1 MKWQSLIIAAIQA
14 LLKHKL
20 RSLLSI
26 LGIVFAVV
34 AVVAMLAIAEGAKRE
49 ALEGIKQLGTNNII
63 VRAMLLT
70 EAQKITARERLS
82 KGLSLSD
89 VRSLN
94 RGIGDIRTVAPL
106 KEIRAAVS
114 GANSESPFV
123 VLAVTASYQAATDL
137 VLEQGRFISPS
148 DVTRKNLVCVLGA
161 KTSRDLGHA
170 GRVGDSIY
178 LEGRAFRVVGTLR
191 ARRTNRSKAGVLN
204 VRDYNQ
210 SIFIP
215 LGTAPSLAEERKDF
229 GELSEIIVR
238 VSEDADVVANAAVVR
253 RTLATSH
260 SGVED
265 YQIVI
270 PRELLRQAQRTQR
283 VFNIVLGC
291 IAGISLIVGGIGIM
305 NMMLANVSERT
316 REIGIRRAVGANR
329 IHIVSQFLS
338 EAILLTAIG
347 GFIGALLGMGT
358 AQIIGLVAGWRT
370 AVTVWSLVTSLVM
383 ATTVGLVSGIYPAI
397 AAAKMDPV
405 VALRQE

>member
-1 MKWQSLIIAAIQA
+1 VKWRSLIIAALQA

-20 RSLLSI
+20 RSLLST
-26 LGIVFAVV
+26 LGIIFAVV

-49 ALEGIKQLGTNNII
+49 TLEEIKQLGTNNII

-70 EAQKITARERLS
+70 EAQKTAARERLS
-82 KGLSLSD
+82 KGLALSD
-89 VRSLN
+89 VRSLK
-94 RGIGDIRTVAPL
+94 GGLADIRTVAPL

-114 GANSESPFV
+114 GANRESPFTI
-123 VLAVTASYQAATDL
+123 LAVTASYQAATDL
-137 VLEQGRFISPS
+137 VLERGRFISPS
-148 DVTRKNLVCVLGA
+148 DATKKNLVCVLGA
-161 KTSRDLGHA
+161 KTSRALGHT
-170 GRVGDSIY
+170 GRVGDTIY
-178 LEGRAFRVVGTLR
+178 LEDRAFKVVGVLR
-191 ARRTNRSKAGVLN
+191 ARRTNRGKAGVLN

-210 SIFIP
+210 AIFIP
-215 LGTAPSLAEERKDF
+215 LGTAPSLAGERKNF
-229 GELSEIIVR
+229 GELSEIVVR

-253 RTLATSH
+253 RTLAINH
-260 SGVED
+260 GGVED
-265 YQIVI
+265 YQIVV

-291 IAGISLIVGGIGIM
+291 IAGISLVVGGIGIM

-316 REIGIRRAVGANR
+316 REIGIRRAIGANR

-347 GFIGALLGMGT
+347 GSVGAFLGIGT
-358 AQIIGLVAGWRT
+358 AGIIGLVAGWRT
-370 AVTVWSLVTSLVM
+370 AVTLWSLGASLIM
-383 ATTVGLVSGIYPAI
+383 ATIVGLVSGIYPAI